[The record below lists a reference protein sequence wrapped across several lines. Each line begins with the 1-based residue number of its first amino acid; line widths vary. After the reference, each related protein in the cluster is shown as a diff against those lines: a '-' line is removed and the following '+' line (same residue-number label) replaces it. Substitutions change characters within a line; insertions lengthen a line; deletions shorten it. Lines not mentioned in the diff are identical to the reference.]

1 MKNLLFAA
9 AVVLVLGGFGCKT
22 VEPAAVP
29 DTSANGTSLKAE
41 EKVEGVWH
49 LTFNLPKDWVM
60 VPQYAEDF
68 EKPITSRPI
77 NSQLTDV
84 VVQSTNKVIALT
96 GHSDLPEG
104 TFITDDYTY
113 IRAFRMDKA
122 SIVPAEAEDIG
133 NGFSRL
139 VQGVNATF
147 YMKGQYA
154 NYKFVVYRD
163 NADLSVAE
171 NVVKS
176 AKEVTDFVATP

>member
-1 MKNLLFAA
+1 
-9 AVVLVLGGFGCKT
+9 
-22 VEPAAVP
+22 
-29 DTSANGTSLKAE
+29 
-41 EKVEGVWH
+41 
-49 LTFNLPKDWVM
+49 M